1 MALRSRFLR
10 VTLIVGGVL
19 AFAGYFAFS
28 TFFFSPTESD
38 YPADISTLAPR
49 DIDFFLAKS
58 RLRGLFSTPPRLKL
72 QDELD
77 KTSAWQTWVTSPEYA
92 QVDQQHG
99 LELKLQRVREELAA
113 LPFDPLAALGER
125 DLAIA
130 GYLRGGTLESA
141 DWACYA
147 RANWIGKLGA
157 SALAYPKLL
166 QLDKRGLSAEESG
179 GVITLSGAQLARPLY
194 LTRVADVVIVGTA
207 RDLVARA
214 LELNARGAQE
224 SFGLSAR
231 YHDDIQSQRRTKS
244 GEELVAMRDAVEFSL
259 DWRVAMEKL
268 GLSGR
273 WPPAESFDLG
283 PRLAARLFQ
292 LGSIRNLSGVLGFD
306 SGLVVRAHADLS
318 VEVLTPVQK
327 SLYRIPGRDSKRVAD
342 ELAFVAPAD
351 TQTCGHL
358 EVGLREFLNEVYQAL
373 EPAARQLLD
382 DTLRSTG
389 QFTGAAALIDELEL
403 LFKGRIGWIVRE
415 NDYPYNEEKDP
426 PHNGLPVP
434 AVAIVLWTENTDKAH
449 RRIQQLQQLVSDNQA
464 RFGLRGRTGQRA
476 VFTNVLKG
484 GNEVWEFWAPAIDG
498 TGHIAVSRNGDMYF
512 ISNTYALLSD
522 LLRRFSRDEP
532 VRRLADRPDFAQV
545 VSEGRASSNLLA
557 WFDPRAMS
565 RFMRRAAEQTALDQ
579 VKSNIDWDRER
590 MLAEDQ
596 VLRESFPGKVRGRL
610 DQETQARVDAL
621 VNPRL
626 SEIENRLLREQVPA
640 ARAAMDRRIT
650 YLEACSGALL
660 TLALDPK
667 AIDLSFSAI
676 FPLDK

>member
-10 VTLIVGGVL
+10 VTLIVAGVL

-49 DIDFFLAKS
+49 DVDFFLAKS
-58 RLRGLFSTPPRLKL
+58 RVRALFAVPPRLAV
-72 QDELD
+72 QDELE
-77 KTSAWQTWVTSPEYA
+77 KTAAWQTWVASPEYV
-92 QVDQQHG
+92 QLDQQHG
-99 LELKLQRVREELAA
+99 IELQLERVRAELAA
-113 LPFDPLAALGER
+113 LPIDPLAALGGR

-130 GYLRGGTLESA
+130 GYLRGATLESA

-157 SALAYPKLL
+157 SALAYPGLL
-166 QLDKRGLSAEESG
+166 QLEKRGLSAEESG
-179 GVITLSGAQLARPLY
+179 GVITVSGAQLARPMHI
-194 LTRVADVVIVGTA
+194 TRVADVVIAGTS
-207 RDLVARA
+207 RELVARA

-231 YHDDIQSQRRTKS
+231 YNDDIQNQRRTAS
-244 GEELVAMRDAVEFSL
+244 GEELAALRDAVEFSL
-259 DWRVAMEKL
+259 DWRTAMEKL

-273 WPPAESFDLG
+273 WPPADSFDLG

-292 LGSIRNLSGVLGFD
+292 LGSIRTVSGVLGFD
-306 SGLVVRAHADLS
+306 SGLVLRAHADLS

-327 SLYRIPGRDSKRVAD
+327 SLYRIPGRDSKRIVD

-351 TQTCGHL
+351 VHSCGHL
-358 EVGLREFLNEVYQAL
+358 EIDLGDFLNEVYQSL

-389 QFTGAAALIDELEL
+389 QFTGAAALIDELET
-403 LFKGRIGWIVRE
+403 LFKGRIGWIARD

-426 PHNGLPVP
+426 PHNGSPVP
-434 AVAIVLWTENTDKAH
+434 ALAIVLWTENTDKAH

-464 RFGLRGRTGQRA
+464 RFGLRGRPGQRA

-484 GNEVWEFWAPAIDG
+484 GNEVWEFWAPTIDG
-498 TGHIAVSRNGDMYF
+498 TGHMAVSRNGDMYF
-512 ISNTYALLSD
+512 IANTYALLSD

-545 VSEGRASSNLLA
+545 VSEGRAASNLLA

-565 RFMRRAAEQTALDQ
+565 RLMSRVAEQTALDQ

-596 VLRESFPGKVRGRL
+596 VIRESFPGKVRDRL
-610 DQETQARVDAL
+610 DQETQAQVDAL

-626 SEIENRLLREQVPA
+626 GEIENRLLREQVPA
-640 ARAAMDRRIT
+640 VRAAMDRRIA

-660 TLALDPK
+660 TLSLDPK
-667 AIDLSFSAI
+667 AIDLSLSAI